1 MAGWRGGRTGAMALA
16 SGRDRPR
23 LAPLVLRQALPLLA
37 VVLAAVLMRE
47 RFRAVDPGAVRDAVA
62 QIAPVQW
69 LCAAAA
75 TAVSFL
81 ALGRYDAVIHRYLR
95 TGIPDRAARRSG
107 MTAIAL
113 SQAAGFGLVTGA
125 LARWRMLP
133 GLSLWQALRVTASV
147 TVWFLIAWSVVTAA
161 MLVALRPE
169 GPLGAPGVA
178 AAAASVLLLAAAGA
192 GLSLVSP
199 QIRIKGRSLALP
211 PLPALA
217 RLLVYATIDTS
228 AAALALWFLLPEG
241 AAPAPAEVA
250 AAYAVALGAG
260 LILATPGGLGP
271 FDLALMT
278 FLPATSPDGLLAAI
292 LAFRIVYFVCPA
304 LVAIA
309 ALARGPLPQRRGG
322 PSRHARGRL
331 SPAGAPLLLPATV
344 PAFAEAGHLI
354 AGAARAECG
363 LLRQGE
369 HHLLAAR
376 QGRDGWVVGRG
387 GQALAALFDPVAGT
401 AGAALLIADL
411 AAAARAEDRVPCLY
425 KCSARTAAAARR
437 LGWAVRPVAREQVVA
452 PSRTA
457 GFSGPAFA
465 GLRRKLRKA
474 AEAGITVEPAAP
486 GSALPLAEMAAIAA
500 RWAAARGGERGFS
513 MGRFAPFY
521 VGAQRVWLAR
531 AGGRIVAFATFHEG
545 GAEWVLDLM
554 RWDAGAPD
562 GTMHALVARATGD
575 AAGAGVGRVSLA
587 ALPCPPR
594 CGPARRLFLRLGG
607 AEGLARFKSAFAPR
621 AETLYIAAP
630 SWPALGLALADILR
644 AVHRPGPLPMLPAV
658 LPSGLPAV
666 PAQESLP
673 APLAAPPFASLA
685 APMVA
690 APATPQAPPPAL
702 GGDVPGRA
710 PGIRSPAGDAAPRE
724 AA

>member
-1 MAGWRGGRTGAMALA
+1 
-16 SGRDRPR
+16 
-23 LAPLVLRQALPLLA
+23 
-37 VVLAAVLMRE
+37 
-47 RFRAVDPGAVRDAVA
+47 
-62 QIAPVQW
+62 
-69 LCAAAA
+69 
-75 TAVSFL
+75 
-81 ALGRYDAVIHRYLR
+81 
-95 TGIPDRAARRSG
+95 
-107 MTAIAL
+107 
-113 SQAAGFGLVTGA
+113 
-125 LARWRMLP
+125 
-133 GLSLWQALRVTASV
+133 
-147 TVWFLIAWSVVTAA
+147 
-161 MLVALRPE
+161 
-169 GPLGAPGVA
+169 
-178 AAAASVLLLAAAGA
+178 
-192 GLSLVSP
+192 
-199 QIRIKGRSLALP
+199 
-211 PLPALA
+211 
-217 RLLVYATIDTS
+217 
-228 AAALALWFLLPEG
+228 
-241 AAPAPAEVA
+241 
-250 AAYAVALGAG
+250 
-260 LILATPGGLGP
+260 
-271 FDLALMT
+271 
-278 FLPATSPDGLLAAI
+278 
-292 LAFRIVYFVCPA
+292 
-304 LVAIA
+304 
-309 ALARGPLPQRRGG
+309 
-322 PSRHARGRL
+322 
-331 SPAGAPLLLPATV
+331 
-344 PAFAEAGHLI
+344 
-354 AGAARAECG
+354 
-363 LLRQGE
+363 
-369 HHLLAAR
+369 
-376 QGRDGWVVGRG
+376 
-387 GQALAALFDPVAGT
+387 
-401 AGAALLIADL
+401 
-411 AAAARAEDRVPCLY
+411 
-425 KCSARTAAAARR
+425 
-437 LGWAVRPVAREQVVA
+437 
-452 PSRTA
+452 
-457 GFSGPAFA
+457 
-465 GLRRKLRKA
+465 
-474 AEAGITVEPAAP
+474 
-486 GSALPLAEMAAIAA
+486 
-500 RWAAARGGERGFS
+500 